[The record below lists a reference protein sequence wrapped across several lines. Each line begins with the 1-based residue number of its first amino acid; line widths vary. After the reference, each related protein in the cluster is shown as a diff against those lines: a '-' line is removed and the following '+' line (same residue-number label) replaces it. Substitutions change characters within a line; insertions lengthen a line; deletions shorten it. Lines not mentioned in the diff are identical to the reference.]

1 MQRTLSHNKKHTI
14 PMKKNGVF
22 MLLAAALLA
31 GCNNEGKQELSDNA
45 AALNSITEE
54 GFVESVKTLS
64 SDELMGRMPFTEGET
79 KTINYLKEQFESI
92 GLEPGNGDS
101 FFQEVPLVEITST
114 PAQQVIF
121 EGKNGK
127 MTLSL
132 LDDFVIGSRHVKDNI
147 SVKDSEMIF
156 AGFGIVAPE
165 YDWNDYEGL
174 DVKGKTV
181 VVMVNDPGYY
191 DKSLFKGETMTYY
204 GRWTYKFEEAA
215 RQGAAGVLIIHDTGA
230 ASYGWNV
237 VRSGWSGPQMALV

>member
-1 MQRTLSHNKKHTI
+1 RFASLLLFAGTT
-14 PMKKNGVF
+14 
-22 MLLAAALLA
+22 LAA
-31 GCNNEGKQELSDNA
+31 CNSSENQTTTTDTT
-45 AALNSITEE
+45 ALNSITEE
-54 GFVESVKTLS
+54 GFLNAVKTLS
-64 SDELMGRMPFTEGET
+64 SDEFMGRMPFTEGET

-156 AGFGIVAPE
+156 
-165 YDWNDYEGL
+165 
-174 DVKGKTV
+174 
-181 VVMVNDPGYY
+181 
-191 DKSLFKGETMTYY
+191 
-204 GRWTYKFEEAA
+204 
-215 RQGAAGVLIIHDTGA
+215 
-230 ASYGWNV
+230 
-237 VRSGWSGPQMALV
+237 